1 MISPWQRQVD
11 LISLKKHDAEKDL
24 KHIKE
29 LLAEGLPTEIK
40 ERAALVRQRVEEMI
54 LFYDQQLNAAKS
66 ELLNSGDKKD

>member
-1 MISPWQRQVD
+1 
-11 LISLKKHDAEKDL
+11 L

>member
-1 MISPWQRQVD
+1 VD